1 MTTTEAKEIVQNLF
15 NAQFGTQPGMLT
27 ILQREAL
34 KIVENALDN
43 QTATAPEN
51 ICHIKSTDMIIEYF
65 KKGNC
70 PSCNHEV
77 FTANHAYCPKCGKKL
92 DWSQPGAE

>member
-15 NAQFGTQPGMLT
+15 GTQPGMLT
-27 ILQREAL
+27 MLQREAL
-34 KIVENALDN
+34 AIVENALDN
-43 QTATAPEN
+43 QTATVPEN

-65 KKGNC
+65 KTGNC

-77 FTANHAYCPKCGKKL
+77 FTDHAYCPKCGKKL